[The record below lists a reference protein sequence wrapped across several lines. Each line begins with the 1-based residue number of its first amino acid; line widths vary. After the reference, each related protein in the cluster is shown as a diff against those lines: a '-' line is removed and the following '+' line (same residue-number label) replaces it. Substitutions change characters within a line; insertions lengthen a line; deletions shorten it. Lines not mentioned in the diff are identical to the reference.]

1 MALAVAP
8 MRLRT
13 SRQWKHQQHYG
24 KHWKSTEKAAE
35 EDELGPSGVCSSQ
48 DHGLKNEDAMM
59 EGWSSCAPS
68 A

>member
-13 SRQWKHQQHYG
+13 SRQWKHQQHNG

-35 EDELGPSGVCSSQ
+35 ETNLVQAGY
-48 DHGLKNEDAMM
+48 A
-59 EGWSSCAPS
+59 APGIMV
-68 A
+68 